1 MFTCAARKLAQTFI
15 KGSYK
20 SERVV
25 VPAFVTELWISW
37 SRLRGNRKATRGRHQ
52 QGLLFPKISMLPKPT
67 GEDPAG
73 AGEALENLPLPA
85 LQHGQGA
92 KPR

>member
-1 MFTCAARKLAQTFI
+1 
-15 KGSYK
+15 
-20 SERVV
+20 V

-52 QGLLFPKISMLPKPT
+52 QGLLFPKISMLPNPT